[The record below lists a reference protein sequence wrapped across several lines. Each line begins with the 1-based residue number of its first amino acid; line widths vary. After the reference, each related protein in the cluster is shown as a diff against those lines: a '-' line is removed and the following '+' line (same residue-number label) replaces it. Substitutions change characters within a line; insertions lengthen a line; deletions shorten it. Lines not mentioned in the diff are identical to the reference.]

1 MPGPERTVVCRE
13 PQEAVAGRPPA
24 GLSPSALIGAEL
36 GQRGHGAPPELVF
49 GARQGANSLCL
60 AFRPF
65 VSDLRAEACTRL
77 PLGAWNLS

>member
-1 MPGPERTVVCRE
+1 MGWLCGE
-13 PQEAVAGRPPA
+13 PQEAAAGKPPP
-24 GLSPSALIGAEL
+24 GFSPSALIGAEL

-49 GARQGANSLCL
+49 GARQGASRLCL
-60 AFRPF
+60 SFRLF